1 MTGRRISTLARH
13 SRLAE
18 LAAAGKTAKEIS
30 AAESIS
36 LATVYQWARGAGI
49 QLERSGEDQKVLKA
63 RILELAV
70 AGKSTDEIALE
81 LRVRPYA
88 VYRLARVAGISLK
101 RSFKTKTDP
110 EREARRSKMAEM
122 YRQGVTLAK
131 IGEQFGMTRERVRQ
145 IIGPLGLNGM
155 NGGASVVAKVRR
167 VSRDNDLEAKCLA
180 KYGLP
185 VAVVRQLRKDRV
197 TRAFQ
202 AQRQSAFN
210 RGIAWELSFAQW
222 FAVWQASGK
231 LHLRGRG
238 RGKYVMSRMSDAG
251 GYELGNV
258 HIQLATENNKDAVSK
273 WKGKTK
279 ANRGVFCLYPGR
291 ELAWL
296 AKVGKTSLGF
306 FRTEQEA
313 AAAREAYFAANPQH
327 KRQGR
332 GYAVIHGKDG
342 KQDRYQVVVGKK
354 YVGSYLTPDEA
365 LAARAAY
372 LTSQA
377 AAQPAEATAQA

>member
-1 MTGRRISTLARH
+1 
-13 SRLAE
+13 
-18 LAAAGKTAKEIS
+18 
-30 AAESIS
+30 
-36 LATVYQWARGAGI
+36 
-49 QLERSGEDQKVLKA
+49 
-63 RILELAV
+63 
-70 AGKSTDEIALE
+70 
-81 LRVRPYA
+81 
-88 VYRLARVAGISLK
+88 
-101 RSFKTKTDP
+101 
-110 EREARRSKMAEM
+110 
-122 YRQGVTLAK
+122 
-131 IGEQFGMTRERVRQ
+131 
-145 IIGPLGLNGM
+145 
-155 NGGASVVAKVRR
+155 
-167 VSRDNDLEAKCLA
+167 
-180 KYGLP
+180 
-185 VAVVRQLRKDRV
+185 
-197 TRAFQ
+197 
-202 AQRQSAFN
+202 
-210 RGIAWELSFAQW
+210 
-222 FAVWQASGK
+222 
-231 LHLRGRG
+231 
-238 RGKYVMSRMSDAG
+238 MSDAG